1 MARRGAH
8 DMTARTCDWWA
19 RGDYCGDTTVRR
31 YMNGWRC
38 IKHAP
43 AVIRRLIA
51 TNTSTQPP
59 ERANP

>member
-1 MARRGAH
+1 
-8 DMTARTCDWWA
+8 MTARTCDWWA